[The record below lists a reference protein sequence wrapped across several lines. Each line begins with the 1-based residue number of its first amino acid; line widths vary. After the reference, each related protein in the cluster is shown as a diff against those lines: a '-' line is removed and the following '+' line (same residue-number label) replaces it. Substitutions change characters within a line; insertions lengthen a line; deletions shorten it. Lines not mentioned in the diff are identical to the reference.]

1 MGDMTNILSELVQEE
16 VIQKC
21 RSWYLDIQ
29 DTPHRLQ
36 RLQWHVRLINHQIPA
51 RVKNLEV
58 SSKAD
63 DNWCDNG
70 HYAKS
75 QMVSVGKF
83 CMIMESQQSQVQSTL
98 PGEVLTGSQ
107 RQNRGGCR
115 NWSNSEWLPLRKSL
129 KKWGFQRDWWLL
141 LWKKTVWVFQ
151 SFPNYSNTTERI
163 SGPSPPIEKPE
174 WHPLESRDRNGGSRY
189 DCPAVAS
196 NGVPCPR
203 WRCAL
208 ERCWT

>member
-1 MGDMTNILSELVQEE
+1 M
-16 VIQKC
+16 
-21 RSWYLDIQ
+21 
-29 DTPHRLQ
+29 
-36 RLQWHVRLINHQIPA
+36 
-51 RVKNLEV
+51 KNLEV

-129 KKWGFQRDWWLL
+129 KKWGFQRDWCCGKKQFESSRVSPTTQTQLSGFRARAPASKNQNGIPSKVAIATVVPVTTAL
-141 LWKKTVWVFQ
+141 QSQATVFRVRDDDARWKGA
-151 SFPNYSNTTERI
+151 
-163 SGPSPPIEKPE
+163 GP
-174 WHPLESRDRNGGSRY
+174 
-189 DCPAVAS
+189 
-196 NGVPCPR
+196 NGVPP
-203 WRCAL
+203 
-208 ERCWT
+208 ETVE